1 MILKN
6 EDDKMKVV
14 VATCGCCCQQEIHVT
29 LYKGETADEPNTYYV
44 TTHNG
49 SFDTE
54 QDGVFKIIGRRLK
67 RAWRALRGKDYL
79 MTELVL
85 NETEYKSLVKAM
97 GDMSKRK

>member
-1 MILKN
+1 MVLKN
-6 EDDKMKVV
+6 EDDKMKMV
-14 VATCGCCCQQEIHVT
+14 VATCACCCQQEIHVT
-29 LYKGETADEPNTYYV
+29 VDKGEFQEDPITYYL

-54 QDGVFKIIGRRLK
+54 QDGIFKIIGRRLR

-85 NETEYKSLVKAM
+85 NETEYKALVKAM
-97 GDMSKRK
+97 GDLSKKK